1 MQEVGGRTEKMAGL
15 YLKKN
20 PKEFITFFLNYV
32 TDLKIIYLKTH
43 GKKDVIKCVHI

>member
-1 MQEVGGRTEKMAGL
+1 MQGVGGENGKNGRFVF
-15 YLKKN
+15 KKN

-32 TDLKIIYLKTH
+32 TDLKIIYLKNH